1 MEFSRQEY
9 WSGLPFPLPGDLPDP
24 GIEPMSPSLQ
34 SESLP
39 LSHLGS
45 AYPPLPPMQPH
56 FRFSS
61 IKLRELL
68 SLLAHSKVGA
78 ISSGGFHQEKLW
90 TRDESHLS
98 NGEEY
103 PKQKGEH
110 RGGRGE
116 SIWLWAQ
123 KKCSARIFRDIK
135 IKGERCEEGKKE
147 RKEALPPSPQ
157 VPLKCLPNDAFTLQN
172 AETNLSAASLSSN
185 YCF

>member
-78 ISSGGFHQEKLW
+78 ISSGGFHQETLW

-110 RGGRGE
+110 RRSVRPE
-116 SIWLWAQ
+116 YSETL
-123 KKCSARIFRDIK
+123 RL
-135 IKGERCEEGKKE
+135 KE
-147 RKEALPPSPQ
+147 RGVKRERRSGRRL
-157 VPLKCLPNDAFTLQN
+157 CLPHPRYLWSAFRMMLSHSKMLKPTYLRLHFQVTTAFKWRLN
-172 AETNLSAASLSSN
+172 AK
-185 YCF
+185 